1 MPPRLQAFLAVVL
14 WGISFVA
21 TKAALR
27 EISPVT
33 LIFTRSA
40 LGTALLLATLVARRL
55 PLVPPRVSWGPLALM
70 GFVGVCFHQ
79 LLQAFGIRLTTAVH
93 AGWIVGLIPIWSA
106 VLAGLFLRERFGAG
120 KVAGLALG
128 FAGAV
133 LVVSRGRVTPGLL
146 ALPGTRGDL
155 LMLAST
161 LNWAI
166 YTTLG
171 HATIRRLGS
180 LRATA
185 GAMFLGGLM
194 LAPLFLRAGG
204 WREYAALSGAG
215 LAAVLY
221 LGIGASGLGYL
232 FWYGALERV
241 ESSRVAAFLYLEPLV
256 TLAAAVA
263 LLHEPVGVATVA
275 GGLLVL
281 AGVALV
287 QRAPA
292 RAATH

>member
-1 MPPRLQAFLAVVL
+1 M
-14 WGISFVA
+14 
-21 TKAALR
+21 
-27 EISPVT
+27 
-33 LIFTRSA
+33 
-40 LGTALLLATLVARRL
+40 
-55 PLVPPRVSWGPLALM
+55 
-70 GFVGVCFHQ
+70 
-79 LLQAFGIRLTTAVH
+79 
-93 AGWIVGLIPIWSA
+93 
-106 VLAGLFLRERFGAG
+106 LAGLFLRERFGAG

-133 LVVSRGRVTPGLL
+133 LVVSRGRITPGLL

-166 YTTLG
+166 YTALG

-194 LAPLFLRAGG
+194 LAPLFLHAGG
-204 WREYAALSGAG
+204 WREYSALSGAG

-232 FWYGALERV
+232 FWYGALEKV
-241 ESSRVAAFLYLEPLV
+241 ETSRVAAFLYLEPLV
-256 TLAAAVA
+256 TLVAAMA
-263 LLHEPVGVATVA
+263 LLHEPVGVAT
-275 GGLLVL
+275 L
-281 AGVALV
+281 AGVSWCSPAW
-287 QRAPA
+287 RWCNARRPA
-292 RAATH
+292 RRLTERETIRWHPMRKRPRTPPR

>member
-1 MPPRLQAFLAVVL
+1 M
-14 WGISFVA
+14 
-21 TKAALR
+21 
-27 EISPVT
+27 
-33 LIFTRSA
+33 
-40 LGTALLLATLVARRL
+40 
-55 PLVPPRVSWGPLALM
+55 PLVPPRDSWGPLALM
-70 GFVGVCFHQ
+70 GFVGVAFHQ
-79 LLQAFGIRLTTAVH
+79 LLQAFGLRLTTAVH

-133 LVVSRGRVTPGLL
+133 LVVSRGRATPDLL
-146 ALPGTRGDL
+146 ALPGTHGDL

-161 LNWAI
+161 LNWAV

-194 LAPLFLRAGG
+194 LAPVFLHAGG

-241 ESSRVAAFLYLEPLV
+241 ETSRVAAFLYLEPLV
-256 TLAAAVA
+256 TLIAAMA
-263 LLHEPVGVATVA
+263 LLHEPVGIATLA

-287 QRAPA
+287 QRAPPQ
-292 RAATH
+292 AATH

>member
-1 MPPRLQAFLAVVL
+1 MPPRLGAFLAVVL

-40 LGTALLLATLVARRL
+40 LGSVLLLATLAARRL
-55 PLVPPRVSWGPLALM
+55 PLVPPRASWGPLALM

-133 LVVSRGRVTPGLL
+133 LVVSRGRATPGIL

-185 GAMFLGGLM
+185 GAMLLGGLM
-194 LAPLFLRAGG
+194 LAPLFLHAGG
-204 WREYAALSGAG
+204 WREYAGLSGPG

-232 FWYGALERV
+232 FWYGALEKV
-241 ESSRVAAFLYLEPLV
+241 ETSRVAAFLYLEPLV

-263 LLHEPVGVATVA
+263 LLHEPVGLATLA

-287 QRAPA
+287 QRVPA
-292 RAATH
+292 RAVTH